1 MKNISVESPNGI
13 ESAVLVTSFDV
24 KSINKTFAVISKNE
38 VLSPGMSKVY
48 ICEIATNENG
58 VNELTEI
65 ANESEW
71 DQVIQTMKEIVRGGK
86 VSSSKVVNDNVKMKG
101 YKLIGIKDEQKNI
114 LANNVPESSFTVEE
128 STPKVEESTIED
140 TPNVTETPKDEV
152 SVSSEIKDVPAS
164 EPVQEETN
172 IFDQIKAASVVEP
185 VPYAVVTPE
194 VSKVTPVV
202 IPSVPVNETVE
213 KENTEIVSE
222 GTPVQTEESNIFDN
236 APAKETPVT
245 PETSKEEVTPVVE
258 NSEPAFDMPAIE
270 NTVEPTI
277 AEVENKVETE
287 ISKDDVVDA
296 CFARIKAELMKKD
309 QIIKEQETKIA
320 NLENELKS
328 LHNVNVYETPGQTLT
343 YKQAA

>member
-128 STPKVEESTIED
+128 STPKVEESTIEA
-140 TPNVTETPKDEV
+140 TPSATETPKDEV
-152 SVSSEIKDVPAS
+152 SVSPEIKDVPAS
-164 EPVQEETN
+164 EPVQEENN

-185 VPYAVVTPE
+185 VPDAVVTPE

-202 IPSVPVNETVE
+202 IPSVPVNEPVE
-213 KENTEIVSE
+213 KENTETVSE
-222 GTPVQTEESNIFDN
+222 GSPVQTEESNIFDN

-270 NTVEPTI
+270 HTST
-277 AEVENKVETE
+277 EVENKVETE
-287 ISKDDVVDA
+287 ISKNDVVDA

-320 NLENELKS
+320 NLESELKS

>member
-86 VSSSKVVNDNVKMKG
+86 VSSSKVVNNNVKMKG

-185 VPYAVVTPE
+185 VPDAVVTPE

-213 KENTEIVSE
+213 KENTETVSE

-270 NTVEPTI
+270 HTST
-277 AEVENKVETE
+277 EVENKVETE

-320 NLENELKS
+320 NLESELKS

>member
-114 LANNVPESSFTVEE
+114 LASNVPESSFTVEE
-128 STPKVEESTIED
+128 STPKVEESTIEA

-164 EPVQEETN
+164 EPVQEENN

-185 VPYAVVTPE
+185 VPDAVVTPE

-202 IPSVPVNETVE
+202 IPSVPVNEPVE
-213 KENTEIVSE
+213 KENTETVSE
-222 GTPVQTEESNIFDN
+222 GSPVQTEESNIFDN

-270 NTVEPTI
+270 HTST
-277 AEVENKVETE
+277 EVENKVETE

>member
-101 YKLIGIKDEQKNI
+101 YKLIGIKDEQKN
-114 LANNVPESSFTVEE
+114 NVPESSFTVEE

-164 EPVQEETN
+164 EPVQEENN

-185 VPYAVVTPE
+185 VPDAVVTPE

-202 IPSVPVNETVE
+202 IPSVPVNEPVE
-213 KENTEIVSE
+213 KENTETVSE
-222 GTPVQTEESNIFDN
+222 GSPVQTEESNIFDN

-258 NSEPAFDMPAIE
+258 NSELAFDMPTIE

-320 NLENELKS
+320 NLESELKN
-328 LHNVNVYETPGQTLT
+328 LQNVNVYETPGQTLT

>member
-185 VPYAVVTPE
+185 VPDAVVTPE

-202 IPSVPVNETVE
+202 IPSVPVNEPVE
-213 KENTEIVSE
+213 KENTETVSE
-222 GTPVQTEESNIFDN
+222 GSPVQTEESNIFDN

-258 NSEPAFDMPAIE
+258 NSEPAFDMPTIE

-320 NLENELKS
+320 NLESELKN
-328 LHNVNVYETPGQTLT
+328 LQNVNVYETPGQTLT

>member
-128 STPKVEESTIED
+128 STPKVED

-164 EPVQEETN
+164 EPVQEENN

-185 VPYAVVTPE
+185 VPDAVVTPE

-202 IPSVPVNETVE
+202 IPSVPVNEPVE
-213 KENTEIVSE
+213 KENTETVSE

-258 NSEPAFDMPAIE
+258 NSEPAFDMPTIE
-270 NTVEPTI
+270 NTVESTI

>member
-1 MKNISVESPNGI
+1 MKNISVESPNGV

-128 STPKVEESTIED
+128 STPKVEESTIEA

-164 EPVQEETN
+164 EPVQEENN

-185 VPYAVVTPE
+185 VPETVVTPE
-194 VSKVTPVV
+194 VSKATPVV
-202 IPSVPVNETVE
+202 IPSVPVNEPVE
-213 KENTEIVSE
+213 KENTETVSE

-258 NSEPAFDMPAIE
+258 NSEPAFDMPTIE
-270 NTVEPTI
+270 NTVEPTST
-277 AEVENKVETE
+277 EVENKVETE

>member
-1 MKNISVESPNGI
+1 MKNISVESPNGV

-128 STPKVEESTIED
+128 STPKVEESTIEA
-140 TPNVTETPKDEV
+140 TPSVTETPKDEV

-185 VPYAVVTPE
+185 VPEAVVTPE
-194 VSKVTPVV
+194 VSNVTPEV
-202 IPSVPVNETVE
+202 IPSVPVNEPVE
-213 KENTEIVSE
+213 KENTETVSE
-222 GTPVQTEESNIFDN
+222 GSPVQTEESNIFDN

-258 NSEPAFDMPAIE
+258 NSEPAFDMPTIE
-270 NTVEPTI
+270 STVEPTSTK
-277 AEVENKVETE
+277 VENKVETE

-320 NLENELKS
+320 NLESELKS

>member
-128 STPKVEESTIED
+128 STPKVED

-152 SVSSEIKDVPAS
+152 SVSPEIKDVPAS
-164 EPVQEETN
+164 EPVQEENN

-185 VPYAVVTPE
+185 VPDAVVTPE

-202 IPSVPVNETVE
+202 IPSVPVNEPVE
-213 KENTEIVSE
+213 KENTETVSE
-222 GTPVQTEESNIFDN
+222 GSPVQTEESNIFDN

-258 NSEPAFDMPAIE
+258 NSEPAFDMPTIE

-320 NLENELKS
+320 NLESELKS

>member
-1 MKNISVESPNGI
+1 MKNISVESPNGV

-128 STPKVEESTIED
+128 STPKVEESTIEA

-185 VPYAVVTPE
+185 VPDAVVTPE

-202 IPSVPVNETVE
+202 IPSVPVNEPVE
-213 KENTEIVSE
+213 KENTETVSE
-222 GTPVQTEESNIFDN
+222 GSPVQTEESNIFDN

-270 NTVEPTI
+270 STVEPTST
-277 AEVENKVETE
+277 EVENKVEPE

-320 NLENELKS
+320 NLESELKN

>member
-1 MKNISVESPNGI
+1 MKNISVEGPNGV

-128 STPKVEESTIED
+128 STPKVED

-164 EPVQEETN
+164 EPIQEENN

-185 VPYAVVTPE
+185 VPDAVVTPE

-202 IPSVPVNETVE
+202 IPSVPVNEPVE

-222 GTPVQTEESNIFDN
+222 GSPVQTEESNIFDN

-277 AEVENKVETE
+277 AEVENKVEAE

-320 NLENELKS
+320 NLESELKS

>member
-128 STPKVEESTIED
+128 STPKVEESTIEA
-140 TPNVTETPKDEV
+140 TPSVTETPKDEV

-164 EPVQEETN
+164 EPVQEENN

-185 VPYAVVTPE
+185 VPDAVVTPE

-202 IPSVPVNETVE
+202 IPSVPVNEPVE
-213 KENTEIVSE
+213 KENTETVSE
-222 GTPVQTEESNIFDN
+222 GSPVQTEESNIFDN

-270 NTVEPTI
+270 HTST
-277 AEVENKVETE
+277 EVENKVETE

>member
-86 VSSSKVVNDNVKMKG
+86 VPSSKVVNDNVKMKG

-140 TPNVTETPKDEV
+140 TSSVTETPKDEV

-164 EPVQEETN
+164 EPVQEENN

-185 VPYAVVTPE
+185 VPDAVVTPE

-202 IPSVPVNETVE
+202 IPSVPVNEPVE
-213 KENTEIVSE
+213 KENTETVSE

-258 NSEPAFDMPAIE
+258 NSEPAFDMP
-270 NTVEPTI
+270 TVEPTST
-277 AEVENKVETE
+277 EVENNVETE

-320 NLENELKS
+320 NLESELKN
-328 LHNVNVYETPGQTLT
+328 LQNVNVYETPGQTLT

>member
-1 MKNISVESPNGI
+1 MKNISVESPNGV

-86 VSSSKVVNDNVKMKG
+86 VSSSKVVSDNVKMKG

-128 STPKVEESTIED
+128 STPKVEEPTVED

-164 EPVQEETN
+164 EPVQEENN

-185 VPYAVVTPE
+185 VPDAVVTPE

-202 IPSVPVNETVE
+202 IPSVPVNEPVKE
-213 KENTEIVSE
+213 ENTETVSE

-236 APAKETPVT
+236 APAKEIPVT

-270 NTVEPTI
+270 STVEPTST
-277 AEVENKVETE
+277 EVENKVETE

-320 NLENELKS
+320 NLESELKN
-328 LHNVNVYETPGQTLT
+328 LQNVNVYETPGQTLT

>member
-1 MKNISVESPNGI
+1 MKNISVESPNGV

-128 STPKVEESTIED
+128 STPKVEESTIEA

-152 SVSSEIKDVPAS
+152 SASSEIKDVPAS
-164 EPVQEETN
+164 EPVQEENN

-185 VPYAVVTPE
+185 VPDAVVTPE

-202 IPSVPVNETVE
+202 ISSVPVNETVE
-213 KENTEIVSE
+213 KENTETVSE
-222 GTPVQTEESNIFDN
+222 GSPVQTEESNIFDN

-258 NSEPAFDMPAIE
+258 NSEPAFDMPTIE
-270 NTVEPTI
+270 STVEPTI
-277 AEVENKVETE
+277 TEVENKVETE

-320 NLENELKS
+320 NLESELKS

>member
-1 MKNISVESPNGI
+1 MKNISIESPNGV

-140 TPNVTETPKDEV
+140 TPNVTETPKNEV

-164 EPVQEETN
+164 EPVQEENN

-185 VPYAVVTPE
+185 VLDAVVTPE

-202 IPSVPVNETVE
+202 IPSVPVNEPVE
-213 KENTEIVSE
+213 KENTENVSE
-222 GTPVQTEESNIFDN
+222 GSPVQTEESNIFDN
-236 APAKETPVT
+236 ASAKETPVT

-270 NTVEPTI
+270 HIST
-277 AEVENKVETE
+277 EVENKVDTE
-287 ISKDDVVDA
+287 ISKNDVVDA

-320 NLENELKS
+320 NLESELKS

>member
-128 STPKVEESTIED
+128 STP
-140 TPNVTETPKDEV
+140 NVTETPKDEA

-164 EPVQEETN
+164 EPVQEENN

-185 VPYAVVTPE
+185 VPDAVVTPE

-202 IPSVPVNETVE
+202 IPSVPVNEPVE
-213 KENTEIVSE
+213 KENTETVSE
-222 GTPVQTEESNIFDN
+222 GSPVQTEESNIFDN

-245 PETSKEEVTPVVE
+245 PETSTSKEEVTPVVE
-258 NSEPAFDMPAIE
+258 NSEPAFDMPTIE

-320 NLENELKS
+320 NLESELKN

>member
-1 MKNISVESPNGI
+1 MKNISVESPNGV

-114 LANNVPESSFTVEE
+114 LANNIPESSFTVEE
-128 STPKVEESTIED
+128 STPKVEESTIEA
-140 TPNVTETPKDEV
+140 TPSVTETPKDEV

-164 EPVQEETN
+164 EPVQEENN

-185 VPYAVVTPE
+185 VPDAVVTPE

-202 IPSVPVNETVE
+202 IPSVPVNEPVE
-213 KENTEIVSE
+213 KENTETVSE
-222 GTPVQTEESNIFDN
+222 GSPVQTEESNIFDN

-270 NTVEPTI
+270 HTST
-277 AEVENKVETE
+277 EVENKVETE

>member
-1 MKNISVESPNGI
+1 MKNISVESSNGI

-128 STPKVEESTIED
+128 STPKVEESTIEA
-140 TPNVTETPKDEV
+140 TPSVTETPKDEV

-164 EPVQEETN
+164 EPVQEENN

-185 VPYAVVTPE
+185 VPDAVVTPE

-202 IPSVPVNETVE
+202 IPSVPVNEPVE

-222 GTPVQTEESNIFDN
+222 GSPVQTEESNIFDN

-270 NTVEPTI
+270 HTST
-277 AEVENKVETE
+277 EVENKVETE
-287 ISKDDVVDA
+287 ISKNDVVDA

-320 NLENELKS
+320 NLESELKS

>member
-1 MKNISVESPNGI
+1 
-13 ESAVLVTSFDV
+13 
-24 KSINKTFAVISKNE
+24 
-38 VLSPGMSKVY
+38 MSKVY

-128 STPKVEESTIED
+128 STPKVEESTIEA
-140 TPNVTETPKDEV
+140 TPSVTETPKDEV

-164 EPVQEETN
+164 EPVQEENN

-185 VPYAVVTPE
+185 VPDAVVTPE

-202 IPSVPVNETVE
+202 IPSVPVNEPVE

-222 GTPVQTEESNIFDN
+222 GSPVQTEESNIFDN

-270 NTVEPTI
+270 HTST
-277 AEVENKVETE
+277 EVENKVETE
-287 ISKDDVVDA
+287 ISKNDVVDA

-320 NLENELKS
+320 NLESELKS

>member
-1 MKNISVESPNGI
+1 MKNISVEGPNGV

-152 SVSSEIKDVPAS
+152 SASSEIKDVPAS
-164 EPVQEETN
+164 EPVQEENN

-185 VPYAVVTPE
+185 VPDAVVTPE

-202 IPSVPVNETVE
+202 IPSVPVNEPVE

-222 GTPVQTEESNIFDN
+222 GSPVQTEESNIFDN

-270 NTVEPTI
+270 HTST
-277 AEVENKVETE
+277 EVENKVETE

-320 NLENELKS
+320 NLESELKN
-328 LHNVNVYETPGQTLT
+328 LQNVNVYETPVQTLT

>member
-1 MKNISVESPNGI
+1 MKNISVESPNGV

-128 STPKVEESTIED
+128 STPKVEESTIEA

-152 SVSSEIKDVPAS
+152 NASSEIKDVPAS
-164 EPVQEETN
+164 EPVQEENN

-185 VPYAVVTPE
+185 VPDAVVTPE
-194 VSKVTPVV
+194 VSNVTPVV
-202 IPSVPVNETVE
+202 IPSVPVNEPVE
-213 KENTEIVSE
+213 KENTETVSE

-258 NSEPAFDMPAIE
+258 NSEPAFDMPTIE
-270 NTVEPTI
+270 NTVEPTST
-277 AEVENKVETE
+277 EVENKVETE

-320 NLENELKS
+320 NLESELKS

>member
-164 EPVQEETN
+164 EPVQEEAN

-185 VPYAVVTPE
+185 VPDAVVTPE

-202 IPSVPVNETVE
+202 IPSVPVNEPVE
-213 KENTEIVSE
+213 KENTETVSE
-222 GTPVQTEESNIFDN
+222 GSPVQAEESNIFDN

-270 NTVEPTI
+270 HTST
-277 AEVENKVETE
+277 EVENKVETE
-287 ISKDDVVDA
+287 ISKNDVVDA

-320 NLENELKS
+320 NLESELKS

>member
-128 STPKVEESTIED
+128 STPKVEESTIEA
-140 TPNVTETPKDEV
+140 TPSVTETPKDEV

-164 EPVQEETN
+164 EPVQEENN

-185 VPYAVVTPE
+185 VPDAVVTPE

-202 IPSVPVNETVE
+202 IPSVPVNEPVE
-213 KENTEIVSE
+213 KENTETVSE
-222 GTPVQTEESNIFDN
+222 GSPVQTEESNIFDN

-270 NTVEPTI
+270 HTST
-277 AEVENKVETE
+277 EVENKVETE
-287 ISKDDVVDA
+287 ISKNDVVDA

-320 NLENELKS
+320 NLESELKS

>member
-1 MKNISVESPNGI
+1 MKNISVESPNGV

-128 STPKVEESTIED
+128 STPKVEESTIEA
-140 TPNVTETPKDEV
+140 TPNVTETPKDEA

-164 EPVQEETN
+164 EPVQEENN

-185 VPYAVVTPE
+185 VPDAVVTPE

-213 KENTEIVSE
+213 KENTEIMREKNYQIWKKVYE
-222 GTPVQTEESNIFDN
+222 DFYKIPLKYTCD
-236 APAKETPVT
+236 
-245 PETSKEEVTPVVE
+245 
-258 NSEPAFDMPAIE
+258 
-270 NTVEPTI
+270 
-277 AEVENKVETE
+277 ENKNGGCFE
-287 ISKDDVVDA
+287 I
-296 CFARIKAELMKKD
+296 R
-309 QIIKEQETKIA
+309 
-320 NLENELKS
+320 
-328 LHNVNVYETPGQTLT
+328 
-343 YKQAA
+343 

>member
-1 MKNISVESPNGI
+1 MKNISVESSNGI

-128 STPKVEESTIED
+128 STPKVEESTIEA
-140 TPNVTETPKDEV
+140 TPSVTETPKYEV
-152 SVSSEIKDVPAS
+152 SVSPEIKDVPAS
-164 EPVQEETN
+164 EPVQEEAN

-185 VPYAVVTPE
+185 VPDAVVTPE

-202 IPSVPVNETVE
+202 IPSVPVNEPVE
-213 KENTEIVSE
+213 KENTETVSE
-222 GTPVQTEESNIFDN
+222 GSPVQTEESNIFDN

-270 NTVEPTI
+270 HTST
-277 AEVENKVETE
+277 EVENKVETE
-287 ISKDDVVDA
+287 ISKNDVVDA

-320 NLENELKS
+320 NLESELKS

>member
-128 STPKVEESTIED
+128 STPKVEESTIEA
-140 TPNVTETPKDEV
+140 TPSVTETPKDEV

-164 EPVQEETN
+164 EPVQEENN

-185 VPYAVVTPE
+185 VPDAVVTPE

-202 IPSVPVNETVE
+202 IPSVPVNEPVE
-213 KENTEIVSE
+213 KENTETVSE

-258 NSEPAFDMPAIE
+258 NSEPAFDMP
-270 NTVEPTI
+270 TVEPTST
-277 AEVENKVETE
+277 EVENNVETE

-320 NLENELKS
+320 NLESELKN
-328 LHNVNVYETPGQTLT
+328 LQNVNVYETPGQILT

>member
-1 MKNISVESPNGI
+1 MKNISVESPNGV

-128 STPKVEESTIED
+128 STPKVEESTIEA

-152 SVSSEIKDVPAS
+152 SASSEIKDVPAS

-185 VPYAVVTPE
+185 V
-194 VSKVTPVV
+194 
-202 IPSVPVNETVE
+202 E
-213 KENTEIVSE
+213 KENTETVSE
-222 GTPVQTEESNIFDN
+222 GSPVQTEESNIFDN

-258 NSEPAFDMPAIE
+258 NSEPAFDMPTIE

-287 ISKDDVVDA
+287 ISKDNVVDA

-320 NLENELKS
+320 NLESELKN
-328 LHNVNVYETPGQTLT
+328 LQNVNVYETPGQTLT

>member
-152 SVSSEIKDVPAS
+152 SVSSDIKDVPAS
-164 EPVQEETN
+164 EPVQEENN

-185 VPYAVVTPE
+185 VPDAVVTPE

-202 IPSVPVNETVE
+202 IPSVPVNEPVE

-222 GTPVQTEESNIFDN
+222 GSPVQTEESNIFDN

-270 NTVEPTI
+270 HTST
-277 AEVENKVETE
+277 EVENKVETE
-287 ISKDDVVDA
+287 ISKNDVVDA

-320 NLENELKS
+320 NLESELKN
-328 LHNVNVYETPGQTLT
+328 LQNVNVYETPGQTLT

>member
-128 STPKVEESTIED
+128 STP
-140 TPNVTETPKDEV
+140 NVTETPKDEV
-152 SVSSEIKDVPAS
+152 SVSSDIKDVPAS
-164 EPVQEETN
+164 EPVQEENN

-185 VPYAVVTPE
+185 VPDAVVTPE

-202 IPSVPVNETVE
+202 IPSVPVNEPVE

-222 GTPVQTEESNIFDN
+222 GSPVQTEESNIFDN

-270 NTVEPTI
+270 HTST
-277 AEVENKVETE
+277 EVENKVETE
-287 ISKDDVVDA
+287 ISKNDVVDA

-320 NLENELKS
+320 NLESELKN
-328 LHNVNVYETPGQTLT
+328 LQNVNVYETPGQTLT

>member
-24 KSINKTFAVISKNE
+24 KSINKTFAVISKKE

-128 STPKVEESTIED
+128 STPKVEESTIEA
-140 TPNVTETPKDEV
+140 TPSVTETPKDEV

-164 EPVQEETN
+164 EPVQEENN

-185 VPYAVVTPE
+185 VPDAVVTPE

-202 IPSVPVNETVE
+202 IPSVPVNEPVE
-213 KENTEIVSE
+213 KENTETVSE
-222 GTPVQTEESNIFDN
+222 GSPVQTEESNIFDN

-258 NSEPAFDMPAIE
+258 NSEPAFDMPTIE
-270 NTVEPTI
+270 HTST
-277 AEVENKVETE
+277 EVENKVETE

-320 NLENELKS
+320 NLESELKN
-328 LHNVNVYETPGQTLT
+328 LQNVNVYETPGQTLT

>member
-152 SVSSEIKDVPAS
+152 SASSEIKDVPAS
-164 EPVQEETN
+164 EPVQEENN

-185 VPYAVVTPE
+185 VPDAVVTPE

-202 IPSVPVNETVE
+202 IPSVPVNEPVE
-213 KENTEIVSE
+213 KENTETVSE
-222 GTPVQTEESNIFDN
+222 GSPVQTEESNIFDN

-270 NTVEPTI
+270 HTST
-277 AEVENKVETE
+277 EVENKVETE

-320 NLENELKS
+320 NLESELKN
-328 LHNVNVYETPGQTLT
+328 LQNVNVYETPGQTLT

>member
-164 EPVQEETN
+164 EPVQEENN

-185 VPYAVVTPE
+185 VPDAVVTPE

-202 IPSVPVNETVE
+202 IPSVPVNEPVE
-213 KENTEIVSE
+213 KENTETVSE
-222 GTPVQTEESNIFDN
+222 GSPVQTEESNIFDN

-270 NTVEPTI
+270 HTST
-277 AEVENKVETE
+277 EVENKVETE

>member
-1 MKNISVESPNGI
+1 MKNISVESSNGI
-13 ESAVLVTSFDV
+13 ESAVLVTSFDD

-128 STPKVEESTIED
+128 STPKVEESTIEA
-140 TPNVTETPKDEV
+140 TPSVTETPKDEV
-152 SVSSEIKDVPAS
+152 SVSPEIKDVPAS
-164 EPVQEETN
+164 EPVQEEAN

-185 VPYAVVTPE
+185 VPDAVVTPE

-202 IPSVPVNETVE
+202 IPSVPVNEPVE
-213 KENTEIVSE
+213 KENTETVSE
-222 GTPVQTEESNIFDN
+222 GSPVQTEESNIFDN

-270 NTVEPTI
+270 HTST
-277 AEVENKVETE
+277 EVENKVETE
-287 ISKDDVVDA
+287 ISKNDVVDA

-320 NLENELKS
+320 NLENELKN
-328 LHNVNVYETPGQTLT
+328 LQNVNVYETPGQTLT

>member
-128 STPKVEESTIED
+128 STPKVEESTIEA
-140 TPNVTETPKDEV
+140 TPSVTETPKDEV

-164 EPVQEETN
+164 EPVQEENN

-185 VPYAVVTPE
+185 VPDAVVTPE

-202 IPSVPVNETVE
+202 IPSVPVNEPVE
-213 KENTEIVSE
+213 KENTETVSV
-222 GTPVQTEESNIFDN
+222 GSPVQTEESNIFDN

-270 NTVEPTI
+270 HTST
-277 AEVENKVETE
+277 EVENKVETE

>member
-128 STPKVEESTIED
+128 STPKVEESTIEA
-140 TPNVTETPKDEV
+140 TPSVTETPKDEV

-164 EPVQEETN
+164 EPVQEEAN

-185 VPYAVVTPE
+185 VPDAVVTPE

-202 IPSVPVNETVE
+202 IPSVPVNEPVE
-213 KENTEIVSE
+213 KENTETVSE
-222 GTPVQTEESNIFDN
+222 GSPVQAEESNIFDN

-270 NTVEPTI
+270 HTST
-277 AEVENKVETE
+277 EVENKVETE
-287 ISKDDVVDA
+287 ISKNDVVDA

-320 NLENELKS
+320 NLESELKS

>member
-128 STPKVEESTIED
+128 STPKVEESTIEA
-140 TPNVTETPKDEV
+140 TPSVTETPKDEV
-152 SVSSEIKDVPAS
+152 SVSPEIKDVPAS
-164 EPVQEETN
+164 EPVQEENN

-185 VPYAVVTPE
+185 VPDAVVTPE

-202 IPSVPVNETVE
+202 IPSVPVNEPVE
-213 KENTEIVSE
+213 KENTETVSE
-222 GTPVQTEESNIFDN
+222 GSPVQTEESNIFDN

-270 NTVEPTI
+270 HTST
-277 AEVENKVETE
+277 EVENKVETE
-287 ISKDDVVDA
+287 ISKNDVVDA

-320 NLENELKS
+320 NLESELKS

>member
-1 MKNISVESPNGI
+1 MKNISVESPKGI

-164 EPVQEETN
+164 EPVQEENN

-185 VPYAVVTPE
+185 VPDAVVTPE
-194 VSKVTPVV
+194 VSNVTPVV
-202 IPSVPVNETVE
+202 IPSVPVNEPVE

-222 GTPVQTEESNIFDN
+222 GSPVQTEESNIFDN

-258 NSEPAFDMPAIE
+258 NSEPAFDMPTIE
-270 NTVEPTI
+270 NTVEPTST
-277 AEVENKVETE
+277 EVENKVETE

-320 NLENELKS
+320 NLESELKN
-328 LHNVNVYETPGQTLT
+328 LQNVNVYETPGQILT

>member
-152 SVSSEIKDVPAS
+152 SASSEIKDVPAS
-164 EPVQEETN
+164 EPVQEENN

-185 VPYAVVTPE
+185 VPDAVVTPE

-202 IPSVPVNETVE
+202 IPSVPVNEPVE

-222 GTPVQTEESNIFDN
+222 GSPVQTEESNIFDN

-270 NTVEPTI
+270 HTST
-277 AEVENKVETE
+277 EVENKVETE